1 MIWINPIELISAE
14 RLDVFARTDFARR
27 RIAGQSDSWSRSLYR
42 EFLLASGV
50 GKEIENGTKSSMQDY
65 FRSFELVIDSIE
77 ANGFDARL
85 GALPVRNGVL
95 ANGAHRFAVSLVTNQ
110 QISIA
115 EISEPTGIYDYR
127 FMKKMGVSPVFIDAM
142 AMSLIQATA
151 AVRAIVIFGE
161 APSVVDLIEKEIRK
175 TAGIIIRKRIGLTAI
190 GTRRIVEVAYGHNDW
205 WDQTELLER
214 MTAERFHD
222 CPSHCDVIFTLESD
236 LNSLQNRKERLRTL
250 LPDQKFER
258 KLHGSDYYFDSVYL
272 AECVLNANSL
282 LFLNFAP
289 IGGERR
295 ILEMLGGPNPQLKP
309 WSTEQDW
316 CIDGSSVLELFGL
329 RRANDIDFLSVEG
342 SRVPKNIQKLGNNHN
357 EAYSRGQINPF
368 EIINDPR
375 NHLIYK
381 GLKFISPSALLL
393 NKFGENDPK
402 SVSDVQLIVSTTAG
416 DPGLYGSLDLQVIGL
431 LSRWGYQVIS
441 LTDRALR
448 CLPRKI
454 EMPIRSFV
462 ARLRRYLN

>member
-1 MIWINPIELISAE
+1 MTWTKPIELISAE

-42 EFLLASGV
+42 EWLLTSGT
-50 GKEIENGTKSSMQDY
+50 GKEMEDGTKISVQDY
-65 FRSFELVIDSIE
+65 FRSFESVIDSIE

-85 GALPVRNGVL
+85 GAIPVRNGVL

-110 QISIA
+110 QILIA
-115 EISEPTGIYDYR
+115 ETNEPTGIYDYR
-127 FMKKMGVSPVFIDAM
+127 SMKKLGLSPVFIDAM

-151 AVRAIVIFGE
+151 KVRGIIIFGE
-161 APSVVDLIEKEIRK
+161 AKSVVDQIEKEIRK

-190 GTRRIVEVAYGHNDW
+190 GRRRIVEIAYGHNDW
-205 WDQTELLER
+205 WDQTELLEK

-236 LNSLQNRKERLRTL
+236 VNSLQDRKERLRTL
-250 LPDQKFER
+250 LPDQTFER
-258 KLHGSDYYFDSVYL
+258 KLHGSDFYFDSVYL

-289 IGGERR
+289 IGSECR
-295 ILEMLGGPNPQLKP
+295 ILEMLGGPNPQFRP

-329 RRANDIDFLSVEG
+329 RQANDIDFLSVEG
-342 SRVPKNIQKLGNNHN
+342 SKVPENIQKLGNNHS

-402 SVSDVQLIVSTTAG
+402 SVSDVQLIVSTNAG
-416 DPGLYGSLDLQVIGL
+416 DRGLYGSLDLQVIGL
-431 LSRWGYQVIS
+431 LSRWGYRFIS
-441 LTDRALR
+441 LTDQALR

-462 ARLRRYLN
+462 ARLRRY